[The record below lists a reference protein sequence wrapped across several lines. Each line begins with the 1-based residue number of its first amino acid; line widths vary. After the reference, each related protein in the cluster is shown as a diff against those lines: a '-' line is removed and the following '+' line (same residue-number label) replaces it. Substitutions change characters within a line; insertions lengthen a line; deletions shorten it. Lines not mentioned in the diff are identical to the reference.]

1 MIEQGGSPEDIPLPR
16 AEPIPQHHW
25 PQAEFKKRKKNCAEL
40 ENSCLTNVV
49 ELAKTFFRNPSITGH
64 RQSPK
69 KEKKHFCCAEFENSC
84 LKKS

>member
-25 PQAEFKKRKKNCAEL
+25 PQAESKKKKRPFRLTELKN
-40 ENSCLTNVV
+40 SSFKNVL

-69 KEKKHFCCAEFENSC
+69 KENKLRRVRKFL
-84 LKKS
+84 LKK